1 MSRTPTG
8 CKGMVFAAFGAGLLL
23 ALCFPTKIML
33 FILAIMLVI
42 LGIICCTK
50 N

>member
-1 MSRTPTG
+1 MRMTTG
-8 CKGMVFAAFGAGLLL
+8 NKGLVFASFGSGLLL

-42 LGIICCTK
+42 LGLACCTR
-50 N
+50 